1 MWNPAIA
8 DITLLALGTCAP
20 QISLAVIDAVRRLGK
35 TGGQGERGSRSYDL
49 GAGTIIGGAAFN
61 IFPILAVCVLVP
73 PAGTVKRISDVGLF
87 LVEFLWSLWAYVWLY
102 IVLQVWTPGE
112 VTIAEA
118 VMTVLQLPLLM
129 LHAYAQEQ
137 RWPFIALPLS
147 PPTSQPPTAS
157 SEAVAA
163 TAGAA
168 SSAMQEGVESA
179 TVRSASFTDNG
190 MADRVV
196 AGSGAAVSGL
206 HGDLSPGVASGPAME
221 GHAALGDF
229 STPSRSR
236 RRRRSSEHDRSSRRS
251 SGGGGGEGG
260 MGRGSRRQSL
270 SSQAEDREWD
280 DAEEDEEVGRGR
292 RSSGQAFQQGDVE
305 VLPQP
310 DSHAQLIASRHSHG
324 SDGSSG
330 GTKGVSFGMRWR
342 QQIVLSM
349 MLHPSDYNDLTAQG
363 SMHPSHEQPAA
374 RKAQPVAARVRRV
387 VVQAVCF
394 LWKALCAVLIPPP
407 DALHGYPAFIT
418 SILVITLIAA
428 LVVELASLF
437 GCVTGVN
444 SFVVSITLLATGTS
458 IPDLI
463 ASVVA
468 ADHLPTADSAIA
480 NINARR
486 RFALNSSQLSAFRS
500 LQHFDNAARCFRGV
514 LQQHACIS
522 VRFVSAASLLLF
534 RMPLHSFVL
543 CSSSPLLQ
551 EVSPPPTPLECATAA
566 VHPSPCAARVLLACM
581 RVLRTPPP
589 LPRTPFSSHILPPL
603 RLSCLPIPQPRAW
616 RQGTCLRRASRGGAQ
631 GELLWGRAWEAAAGR
646 LGSPS
651 ATSAQRPT
659 DEYHSASPSRSF
671 RMPHSTPKPPI
682 LLRALLAS
690 TNGRRFAWRT
700 LVKGTWGA
708 EAAAEVQRG
717 ASGSRGVWGGAQL
730 LHCTHQYL
738 NSTQLSLGVAP
749 QPHSGVV
756 VESGWK
762 WWWRVV
768 GSGGGEWLEVV
779 VESGWNWWWRVVV
792 SGGGEWWGVVGSG
805 GEWWWRV
812 VGNGDGAAVGG

>member
-480 NINARR
+480 NINA
-486 RFALNSSQLSAFRS
+486 S
-500 LQHFDNAARCFRGV
+500 V

-522 VRFVSAASLLLF
+522 VRFVCAASLLLF

-551 EVSPPPTPLECATAA
+551 E
-566 VHPSPCAARVLLACM
+566 
-581 RVLRTPPP
+581 
-589 LPRTPFSSHILPPL
+589 
-603 RLSCLPIPQPRAW
+603 PRAW

-708 EAAAEVQRG
+708 EAAAEVQRAVQACSTRLDLHPHSPLTHSPPPTPIPSPPQG

-768 GSGGGEWLEVV
+768 GSGGGEWLELV
-779 VESGWNWWWRVVV
+779 VEGGCKWWWR
-792 SGGGEWWGVVGSG
+792 VVGSG
-805 GEWWWRV
+805 GEWWGV
-812 VGNGDGAAVGG
+812 VVESGGKW